1 MIRRPPRSTLF
12 PYTTLFRS
20 ISVVFECRARG
31 RVAEPLLGALV
42 VGQALIAAGSDAQK
56 EQLAAI
62 IGGTS
67 IAALAHDEP
76 GSHYEL
82 NNVATTA
89 VRSGDGWVL
98 NGAKGVVAF
107 GEKADLLLVSARTS
121 GSQYDEAGISLF
133 LVPGNAAEIG
143 RAHV

>member
-1 MIRRPPRSTLF
+1 MMILLLISIIILLF
-12 PYTTLFRS
+12 SDF
-20 ISVVFECRARG
+20 FFFFQ
-31 RVAEPLLGALV
+31 AEDGIRDYKVTGVQTCALPILGALV

-107 GEKADLLLVSARTS
+107 GEKADLLLVSARTDRKS
-121 GSQYDEAGISLF
+121 
-133 LVPGNAAEIG
+133 V
-143 RAHV
+143 V